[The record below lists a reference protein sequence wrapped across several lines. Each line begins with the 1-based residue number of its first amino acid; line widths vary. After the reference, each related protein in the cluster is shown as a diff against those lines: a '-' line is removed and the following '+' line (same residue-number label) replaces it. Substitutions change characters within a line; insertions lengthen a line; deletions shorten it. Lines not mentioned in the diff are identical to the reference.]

1 MKHCEVYSDLI
12 PLHIT
17 GDLSRKD
24 RVKVRKHLPEC
35 ESCRQAE
42 YELSRIHSAIR
53 TDKIEIHPA
62 YGGELVVK
70 INNRM
75 EKHRKFIR
83 RLLWGIPAIV
93 TTVILVVLAVSIFR
107 NEAPSSDSFQAEF
120 EDTYFIHDLTNSGY
134 FGEISPVLNDS
145 LGTEDLED
153 SVKDLFTDIVLY
165 VLNKESAPS
174 VDEYLLATSSLD
186 DEEFDVFF
194 EDMKKIGL

>member
-1 MKHCEVYSDLI
+1 MKHCEEYSDLI
-12 PLHIT
+12 PLYVI
-17 GDLSRKD
+17 GDLSRED
-24 RVKVRKHLPEC
+24 RVKVRKHLSEC
-35 ESCRQAE
+35 ESCRQTE

-75 EKHRKFIR
+75 EKHRKFRR
-83 RLLWGIPAIV
+83 RLLWSIPAIG
-93 TTVILVVLAVSIFR
+93 TAAILVVLAVSIFR

-120 EDTYFIHDLTNSGY
+120 EDTYFINDLTNSGY

-145 LGTEDLED
+145 LGAEDLKD

-165 VLNKESAPS
+165 VLNKGSVPS
-174 VDEYLLATSSLD
+174 VDEYFLATNSLG
-186 DEEFDVFF
+186 DEEFEVFI
-194 EDMKKIGL
+194 EDMKNIGL